1 MSKEI
6 KITVPDGKTAEW
18 KNGVLTLVD
27 EVKAD
32 NRPVTERIKTFED
45 ACKALG
51 ENHQLVQEMSDAQM
65 IGKLSPDLLAFL
77 KLRVI
82 AAALNEGWEP
92 QFVKGEYRWFPWFYL
107 YTQSEIDEMTEED
120 RARVVLRSGN
130 NANANGGVAF
140 ADAYYDSSYAYTHF
154 GSRLAF
160 KNSKL
165 AEYAGQQFL
174 DIWADFVFRPKQNPQ
189 AEKSDAE

>member
-92 QFVKGEYRWFPWFYL
+92 QFMKGEYRWFPWFYL

-120 RARVVLRSGN
+120 RARVVLRSCY
-130 NANANGGVAF
+130 NASAFGGVAF
-140 ADAYYDSSYAYTHF
+140 ASADFDSSYAYAYS

>member
-120 RARVVLRSGN
+120 RARVVLRSGY
-130 NANANGGVAF
+130 NANAYGGVAC
-140 ADAYYDSSYAYTHF
+140 ADASHDSSLADPDY

>member
-107 YTQSEIDEMTEED
+107 YTQNEIDKMSEKD
-120 RARVVLRSGN
+120 RSRVVLRSSN
-130 NANANGGVAF
+130 YAYADGGVSF
-140 ADAYYDSSYAYTHF
+140 AVANYVSSVAYTSY

-160 KNSKL
+160 RTEEL
-165 AEYAGQQFL
+165 AIYAGQQFL

>member
-107 YTQSEIDEMTEED
+107 YTQNEIDKMSEKD
-120 RARVVLRSGN
+120 RSRVVLRSGDY
-130 NANANGGVAF
+130 AGAGGGVSYAS
-140 ADAYYDSSYAYTHF
+140 AYNDSSYAYASK

-160 KNSKL
+160 RTEKL
-165 AEYAGQQFL
+165 AIYAGQQFL

>member
-107 YTQSEIDEMTEED
+107 YTQNEIDKMSEKD
-120 RARVVLRSGN
+120 RSRVVLRSGCSAPAIGGVSY
-130 NANANGGVAF
+130 ANAHN
-140 ADAYYDSSYAYTHF
+140 DSSHANTNS

-160 KNSKL
+160 RTEEL
-165 AEYAGQQFL
+165 AIYAGQQFL

>member
-120 RARVVLRSGN
+120 RARVVLRSGYY
-130 NANANGGVAF
+130 ANAHGGVAYVS
-140 ADAYYDSSYAYTHF
+140 AYYDSSYAYTYS

>member
-77 KLRVI
+77 KLRII
-82 AAALNEGWEP
+82 ARALNEGWEP
-92 QFVKGEYRWFPWFYL
+92 QFTTSEYRWFPWFVL
-107 YTQSEIDEMTEED
+107 YTQKEIDELDAED
-120 RARVVLRSGN
+120 KTRVVLRSVSSAYAG
-130 NANANGGVAF
+130 GGVAF
-140 ADAYYDSSYAYTHF
+140 AYASSASSFAATRC

-160 KNSKL
+160 KTREL
-165 AEYAGQQFL
+165 AEYAGKQFT

>member
-130 NANANGGVAF
+130 FANANGGVAF
-140 ADAYYDSSYAYTHF
+140 ANAYVDSSVADAHY

>member
-130 NANANGGVAF
+130 YAFAIGGVAYAF
-140 ADAYYDSSYAYTHF
+140 ANYDSSFAYTNN

>member
-107 YTQSEIDEMTEED
+107 YTQSEIDEMTEDD
-120 RARVVLRSGN
+120 RARVVLRSGI
-130 NANANGGVAF
+130 NASASGGVAC
-140 ADAYYDSSYAYTHF
+140 ADANYDSSFANPYS

-165 AEYAGQQFL
+165 AGYAGQQFL

>member
-107 YTQSEIDEMTEED
+107 YTQNEIDKMSEKD
-120 RARVVLRSGN
+120 RSRVVLRSGDS
-130 NANANGGVAF
+130 ASAGGGVSCAG
-140 ADAYYDSSYAYTHF
+140 ADNDSSVAYTCS

-160 KNSKL
+160 RTEEL
-165 AEYAGQQFL
+165 AIYAGQQFL
-174 DIWADFVFRPKQNPQ
+174 DIWADFGFRPKQNPQ

>member
-120 RARVVLRSGN
+120 RARVVLRSGF
-130 NANANGGVAF
+130 NADAYGGVAY
-140 ADAYYDSSYAYTHF
+140 AYAFHDSSHADTYL